1 MNANKVSE
9 FVKPS
14 DCLLP
19 TWKGCPAPPNPHPNP
34 NGGPTVLT
42 GVLMVL
48 MYK

>member
-14 DCLLP
+14 DCLLL
-19 TWKGCPAPPNPHPNP
+19 TWKGCPVPPNP